1 MMDNEYSVDV
11 AEIMQVIRTSDVLLV
26 RFPLFDKRL
35 LLDVRCN
42 DATGPMVKVVPRAT
56 SAAERF
62 QHLKRLRPEFPLPKN
77 IVTFT
82 WPKYVASLGELGIW
96 QAIVDRWYDT
106 GYRAQAQECE
116 TAFAQLLEEE
126 RNEIVKAVSGEGYD
140 TLWPKTPQKAPEQ
153 P

>member
-62 QHLKRLRPEFPLPKN
+62 QHSEAAAAGVSP
-77 IVTFT
+77 
-82 WPKYVASLGELGIW
+82 
-96 QAIVDRWYDT
+96 
-106 GYRAQAQECE
+106 AQKHCDLYLAQV
-116 TAFAQLLEEE
+116 
-126 RNEIVKAVSGEGYD
+126 RG
-140 TLWPKTPQKAPEQ
+140 
-153 P
+153 